1 MQIHPL
7 TDQLSVSAQI
17 DADDFTTLAA
27 QGFRSVVN
35 NRPDDEAP
43 GQPAN
48 AVLEAAAQQAGL
60 SWRHIPVLSGQ
71 FTEAQ
76 VHSFAAALKELPGP
90 VLAFC
95 RSGTRC
101 SALWA
106 LQAEGSVD
114 AVLATTRAAG
124 YDLSML
130 RPWLERRGAAE

>member
-1 MQIHPL
+1 MQAHSL
-7 TDQLSVSAQI
+7 TDQLSV
-17 DADDFTTLAA
+17 AA
-27 QGFRSVVN
+27 QLSVDDIATIATRGFRSIVN

-48 AVLEAAAQQAGL
+48 AELEAAAAQAGL
-60 SWRHIPVLSGQ
+60 GWRHIPVVSGQ
-71 FTEAQ
+71 VTEAQ
-76 VHSFAAALKELPGP
+76 VRSFADALNELPSP

-106 LQAEGSVD
+106 LQAEGSAD
-114 AVLATTRAAG
+114 AILATTRAAG

-130 RPWLERRGAAE
+130 RSWLERRGTAG

>member
-7 TDQLSVSAQI
+7 TDRLSVAAQI
-17 DADDFTTLAA
+17 DAGDLTAVAA
-27 QGFRSVVN
+27 AGFRSVIN
-35 NRPDDEAP
+35 NRPDDEGP
-43 GQPAN
+43 DQPAN
-48 AVLEAAAQQAGL
+48 AALEAAAEQAGL
-60 SWRHIPVLSGQ
+60 HWRYMPVVSGQ
-71 FTEAQ
+71 FTEDQ
-76 VHSFAAALKELPGP
+76 VRSFAGALNELPAP

-114 AVLATTRAAG
+114 SILATTRAAG

-130 RPWLERRGAAE
+130 RSSLERRGTAG

>member
-1 MQIHPL
+1 MQVHQL
-7 TDQLSVSAQI
+7 TDQLSV
-17 DADDFTTLAA
+17 AA
-27 QGFRSVVN
+27 QLDVDDIPAIASRGYRSIVN

-48 AVLEAAAQQAGL
+48 AELEAAATHAGL
-60 SWRHIPVLSGQ
+60 GWRHIPVVSGQ
-71 FTEAQ
+71 LADEQVRRFAEAL
-76 VHSFAAALKELPGP
+76 SELPGP

-106 LQAEGSVD
+106 LQAEGPVD
-114 AVLATTRAAG
+114 AILATTRAAG

-130 RPWLERRGAAE
+130 RPLLEQRGSAG

>member
-7 TDQLSVSAQI
+7 TDRLSVAAQI
-17 DADDFTTLAA
+17 DADDLTALAA
-27 QGFRSVVN
+27 QGFRSVIN

-43 GQPAN
+43 GQPDN
-48 AVLEAAAQQAGL
+48 AALEAAAQHAGL
-60 SWRHIPVLSGQ
+60 SWRHIPVVSGQ
-71 FTEAQ
+71 FTEEQ
-76 VHSFAAALKELPGP
+76 VRSFSEALNELPAP

-106 LQAEGSVD
+106 LQAEGSAD
-114 AVLATTRAAG
+114 AILATTHAAG

-130 RPWLERRGAAE
+130 RSWLERRGSAG